1 MAAVIGLSALIGFAV
16 FLLRRSTSSK
26 NSQAAELNTT
36 TRQEMDN
43 QHYSG
48 MREMDSN
55 QFKVPEMPG

>member
-1 MAAVIGLSALIGFAV
+1 VAAVIGLFALIGFAV
-16 FLLRRSTSSK
+16 FLLRRSRPSK
-26 NSQAAELNTT
+26 NPQAAELNTT

-48 MREMDSN
+48 MRGMDSS